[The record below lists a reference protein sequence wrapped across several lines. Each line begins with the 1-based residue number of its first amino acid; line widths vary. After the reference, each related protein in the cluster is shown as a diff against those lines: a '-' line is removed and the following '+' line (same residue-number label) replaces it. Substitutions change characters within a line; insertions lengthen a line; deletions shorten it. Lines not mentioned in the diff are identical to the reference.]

1 MKAVITILSIV
12 VFVTI
17 AGIVA
22 SFGGGD
28 VEGTVESATVL
39 AVSAALAVLFGWSA
53 IKTLVGYVKGENND

>member
-53 IKTLVGYVKGENND
+53 I